1 MIEEPTPVMHKF
13 RGVLSRNSLDFED
26 VNERN
31 FAMRGSVLRN
41 TPFVLGIVLYVGT
54 DTKAHQNAKQQKRKT
69 SWLINRMH
77 RHFVK
82 MFIAMGVVITV
93 LSLCGAIF
101 KSMGDMPYLYES
113 VSNACRESLDLHEA
127 DLFGD

>member
-54 DTKAHQNAKQQKRKT
+54 DTKAHQNAKR
-69 SWLINRMH
+69 
-77 RHFVK
+77 
-82 MFIAMGVVITV
+82 
-93 LSLCGAIF
+93 
-101 KSMGDMPYLYES
+101 
-113 VSNACRESLDLHEA
+113 
-127 DLFGD
+127 

>member
-54 DTKAHQNAKQQKRKT
+54 DTKAHQNAKQ
-69 SWLINRMH
+69 
-77 RHFVK
+77 
-82 MFIAMGVVITV
+82 
-93 LSLCGAIF
+93 
-101 KSMGDMPYLYES
+101 
-113 VSNACRESLDLHEA
+113 
-127 DLFGD
+127 